1 MSVLVVGSVAFD
13 SVETPLG
20 KVNEVLGGSASYFSL
35 AASFF
40 TQVQMVAVVGDDFP
54 EQNIEM
60 FKSFNIDIHG
70 LQKVR
75 GKTFRWQGKYGTT
88 LNEANTLNTE
98 LNVFENFSPDIPDT
112 YKDTEFV
119 FLGNIDPILQKQVV
133 SQMRL
138 PKLVICDT
146 MNYWIESRLSELQE
160 LLKIVDILI
169 INDGEARMLTNEHN
183 LNKAAKIIIDWGPKV
198 LVVKKG
204 EYGVSMYDS
213 KSIFSAPAYPLDTV
227 FDPTGAG
234 DSFAGGF
241 VGFLAKSGELDD
253 QILRKAVIYGSV
265 LASFNVEDFSLNR
278 LVNLEFSEI
287 QKRFIQFKKLTE
299 FDVEKST

>member
-40 TQVQMVAVVGDDFP
+40 TLVQMVAVVGEDFP
-54 EQNIEM
+54 EENLEM
-60 FKSFNIDIHG
+60 FRKFNIDTQG
-70 LQKVR
+70 LQRVE
-75 GKTFRWQGKYGTT
+75 GKTFRWQGKYGTA

-98 LNVFENFSPDIPDT
+98 LNVFENFSPEIPDN
-112 YKDTEFV
+112 YKNTDFV
-119 FLGNIDPILQKQVV
+119 FLGNIDPLLQKQVV
-133 SQMRL
+133 SQMKL

-146 MNYWIESRLSELQE
+146 MNYWIESRLSELRE
-160 LLKIVDILI
+160 LLKLVDILI

-183 LNKAAKIIIDWGPKV
+183 LNKAAKKIIDWGPRL

-241 VGFLAKSGELDD
+241 VGFLAKSGELNN
-253 QILRKAVIYGSV
+253 QNLRKAVIYGSV

-278 LVNLEFSEI
+278 LIDLKYSEI
-287 QKRFIQFKKLTE
+287 QERFLQFKQLTE
-299 FDVEKST
+299 F

>member
-13 SVETPLG
+13 SVETPMG
-20 KVNEVLGGSASYFSL
+20 KVDDVLGGSASYFSL
-35 AASFF
+35 AARFF
-40 TQVQMVAVVGDDFP
+40 TLVQMVAVVGEDFP
-54 EQNIEM
+54 EENLDM
-60 FKSFNIDIHG
+60 FRKLNIDTQG
-70 LQKVR
+70 LQRVK
-75 GKTFRWQGKYGTT
+75 GKTFRWQGKYGTA

-98 LNVFENFSPDIPDT
+98 LNVFENFSPEIPDN
-112 YKDTEFV
+112 YKNTDFV
-119 FLGNIDPILQKQVV
+119 FLGNIDPLLQKQVV
-133 SQMRL
+133 SQMKF

-160 LLKIVDILI
+160 LLKLVDILI

-183 LNKAAKIIIDWGPKV
+183 LNKAAKKIIEWGPRL

-227 FDPTGAG
+227 FDPTGEG

-241 VGFLAKSGELDD
+241 VGFLAISGELND
-253 QILRKAVIYGSV
+253 QILRRAVIYGSV

-278 LVNLEFSEI
+278 LINLKYLEI
-287 QKRFIQFKKLTE
+287 QERFLQFKQLTE
-299 FDVEKST
+299 F

>member
-40 TQVQMVAVVGDDFP
+40 TLVQMVAVVGEDFP
-54 EQNIEM
+54 EENLEM
-60 FKSFNIDIHG
+60 FRKFNIDTQG
-70 LQKVR
+70 LQRVE
-75 GKTFRWQGKYGTT
+75 GKTFRWQGKYGTA

-98 LNVFENFSPDIPDT
+98 LNVFENFSPEIPDN
-112 YKDTEFV
+112 YKNTDFV
-119 FLGNIDPILQKQVV
+119 FLGNIDPLLQKQVV
-133 SQMRL
+133 SQMKL

-146 MNYWIESRLSELQE
+146 MNYWIESRLSELRE
-160 LLKIVDILI
+160 LLKLVDILI

-183 LNKAAKIIIDWGPKV
+183 LNKAAKKIIDWGPRL

-241 VGFLAKSGELDD
+241 VGFLAKSGELNN
-253 QILRKAVIYGSV
+253 QNLRKAVIYGSV

-278 LVNLEFSEI
+278 LIDLKHSEI
-287 QKRFIQFKKLTE
+287 QERFLQFKQLTE
-299 FDVEKST
+299 F